1 MARRTTPTLTEVELE
16 FMQLLWAV
24 REVSPEDIQNAL
36 LEKGRTLTGGSIRK
50 MLSILMRKGYVLRK
64 KEGKKFLYS
73 ARIGQEQAKKSMVR
87 ELLNRAFGGSA
98 SLMFATLIG
107 GQDVPDEDLKA
118 IERLIAEHKKG
129 ERK

>member
-16 FMQLLWAV
+16 FMQVLWAE

-36 LEKGRTLTGGSIRK
+36 LERSRTLTGGSIRK
-50 MLSILMRKGYVLRK
+50 MLSILMRKGYVNRK
-64 KEGKKFLYS
+64 KEGKKYLYT
-73 ARIGQEQAKKSMVR
+73 AMVGQEQAKKSMIR

-98 SLMFATLIG
+98 SLMFATLIEG
-107 GQDVPDEDLKA
+107 RDVPVEDLKT
-118 IERLIAEHKKG
+118 IERLIAERKKE